1 MRDIPIKR
9 KEDVQD
15 PIGKRFWP
23 FFKGRDGCR
32 SPMQWNAS
40 PKGGFTSGD
49 PWLPLHENVLF
60 RNVENQQADS
70 SSLYHFYKKLIH
82 IRRESMPL
90 RRGMYMP
97 ITFEPRRLLAY
108 TRQIGDE
115 TVLVALNFSRRKT
128 SLVVSSS
135 ITRQNWEL
143 LLSNKRTALPVV
155 SDRKISLAPYEALL
169 LKTV

>member
-1 MRDIPIKR
+1 M
-9 KEDVQD
+9 
-15 PIGKRFWP
+15 
-23 FFKGRDGCR
+23 
-32 SPMQWNAS
+32 
-40 PKGGFTSGD
+40 
-49 PWLPLHENVLF
+49 L
-60 RNVENQQADS
+60 
-70 SSLYHFYKKLIH
+70 
-82 IRRESMPL
+82 
-90 RRGMYMP
+90 MP

-155 SDRKISLAPYEALL
+155 SDRKITLAPYEALI
-169 LKTV
+169 LKSL